1 MKFIKGIRVETDD
14 FWYDLT
20 DGGYIK
26 PEDILLDDDDIKK
39 VKSALATLEEW
50 KIEMESRGI
59 LQYH

>member
-1 MKFIKGIRVETDD
+1 MKFIEGIRVETDD

-26 PEDILLDDDDIKK
+26 PENILLDDEDIEKIK
-39 VKSALATLEEW
+39 NAIHLLIEW
-50 KIEMESRGI
+50 KRQMGSRGI

>member
-1 MKFIKGIRVETDD
+1 MKFIEGIRVETDD

-26 PEDILLDDDDIKK
+26 PENILLSDEDIEK
-39 VKSALATLEEW
+39 VKNALSVLTEW
-50 KIEMESRGI
+50 KREMESRGI